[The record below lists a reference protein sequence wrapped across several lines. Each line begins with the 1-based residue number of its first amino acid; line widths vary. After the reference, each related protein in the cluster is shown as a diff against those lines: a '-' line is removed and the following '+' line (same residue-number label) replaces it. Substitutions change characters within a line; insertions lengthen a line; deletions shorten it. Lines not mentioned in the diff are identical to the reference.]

1 MVIKIVELMAPSRDF
16 ASLNAALSNGADSV
30 YIGIDGYNMRANV
43 ANFKMEDIKNAVNL
57 CHDHGVKLYVCTNT
71 IMKDSDIESLNE
83 LFPILN
89 SYKVDAVILSDLG
102 ALKIAKENSIDV
114 HMSVQSNLSNSESLN
129 FLKEYGVKRA
139 VLSRELSLEEIKNIK
154 SKTNLEIEVFVHG
167 AMCMAVSGRC
177 FLSSYFYDK
186 NANCGECLQPCRS
199 EWKLLSKDS
208 KEVIIEGN
216 EKLTHFFSPKDLC
229 MIEHTPELIGAGI
242 DAFKIE
248 GRARPADY
256 VATVTKVY
264 REAIDKYETG
274 NWEFNEQWVDDLK
287 KVFNRG
293 FDTGFYFKKP
303 YKTSKYN
310 ESTYIKKDIGTVC
323 NYYKDVSA
331 AEIRLWDS
339 LKVGNEIMI
348 QGTTTG
354 SLIQKNVSMQI
365 DGKNIEK
372 AEKGQNVGI
381 LVKNKVRPN
390 DVVYKRILRK

>member
-1 MVIKIVELMAPSRDF
+1 VIKIVELMAPSRDF

-43 ANFKMEDIKNAVNL
+43 ANFKREDIKNAVNL

-274 NWEFNEQWVDDLK
+274 NWEFNERWVDDLK

-310 ESTYIKKDIGTVC
+310 EATYIKKDIGTVC

-372 AEKGQNVGI
+372 AENGQNVGI

>member
-274 NWEFNEQWVDDLK
+274 NWEFNERWVDDLK

-310 ESTYIKKDIGTVC
+310 EATYIKKDIGTVC

>member
-1 MVIKIVELMAPSRDF
+1 VIKIVELMAPSRDF

-43 ANFKMEDIKNAVNL
+43 ANFKREDIKNAVNL

-372 AEKGQNVGI
+372 AENGQNVGI

>member
-1 MVIKIVELMAPSRDF
+1 MIKIVELMAPSRDF

-43 ANFKMEDIKNAVNL
+43 ANFKMEDIKNAINL

-274 NWEFNEQWVDDLK
+274 NWEFNERWVDDLK

-310 ESTYIKKDIGTVC
+310 EATYIKKDIGTVC

-339 LKVGNEIMI
+339 LKVGNEIII

>member
-1 MVIKIVELMAPSRDF
+1 MIKIVELMAPSRDF

-43 ANFKMEDIKNAVNL
+43 ANFKREDIKNAVNL